1 MFRWSRVGKWCFVI
15 AGRSYLTTVK
25 RFVIFLISATFPH
38 VGFSQELGL
47 VSRDSLK
54 SVLLEIKDLVKS
66 GEMDEALAKID
77 FYRLDDDLRHQ
88 NKEGT

>member
-1 MFRWSRVGKWCFVI
+1 
-15 AGRSYLTTVK
+15 
-25 RFVIFLISATFPH
+25 

-54 SVLLEIKDLVKS
+54 SVLLEIKELAKS